1 MILGERKMKKDK
13 EIEMI
18 AGMQTE
24 IEALRFTIGTIAE
37 IIWMEMPLRYQDQ
50 WLEKIME
57 RGLWKPDPELVEGQK
72 DGDVLGKSLKE
83 IE

>member
-1 MILGERKMKKDK
+1 MILGERKMKIQEYQKIK
-13 EIEMI
+13 NE
-18 AGMQTE
+18 E
-24 IEALRFTIGTIAE
+24 IEALRFAIGTIAE
-37 IIWMEMPLRYQDQ
+37 IIWMEMPLRYQDE

-72 DGDVLGKSLKE
+72 DGDVIGKSLKE

>member
-1 MILGERKMKKDK
+1 MILGERKMKIQEYQKIK
-13 EIEMI
+13 NE
-18 AGMQTE
+18 E
-24 IEALRFTIGTIAE
+24 IEALKYTISTIAE
-37 IIWMEMPLRYQDQ
+37 IRWMEMPLRYQDE

-72 DGDVLGKSLKE
+72 DGDVIGKSLKE

>member
-1 MILGERKMKKDK
+1 
-13 EIEMI
+13 
-18 AGMQTE
+18 
-24 IEALRFTIGTIAE
+24 
-37 IIWMEMPLRYQDQ
+37 MEMPLRYQDE

-72 DGDVLGKSLKE
+72 DGDVIGKSLKE

>member
-1 MILGERKMKKDK
+1 MILGDRKMKIQEYQKIKNK
-13 EIEMI
+13 EID
-18 AGMQTE
+18 ALKYA
-24 IEALRFTIGTIAE
+24 IETIAE
-37 IIWMEMPLRYQDQ
+37 IIWMEMPLRYQDE

-72 DGDVLGKSLKE
+72 DGDVIGKSLKE

>member
-1 MILGERKMKKDK
+1 MKINK
-13 EIEMI
+13 EELLDAISS
-18 AGMQTE
+18 
-24 IEALRFTIGTIAE
+24 IAE
-37 IIWMEMPLRYQDQ
+37 IIWMEMPLRYQDE

-72 DGDVLGKSLKE
+72 DGDVIGKSLKE

>member
-1 MILGERKMKKDK
+1 MILGETKMKIQEYQKIK
-13 EIEMI
+13 NE
-18 AGMQTE
+18 E
-24 IEALRFTIGTIAE
+24 IEALKFAISTIAE
-37 IIWMEMPLRYQDQ
+37 IIHYQMPLRYQDE

>member
-1 MILGERKMKKDK
+1 MILGERKMKIQEYQKIK
-13 EIEMI
+13 NE
-18 AGMQTE
+18 E
-24 IEALRFTIGTIAE
+24 IEALRFAIGTIAE
-37 IIWMEMPLRYQDQ
+37 IIWMEMPLRYQDE

-72 DGDVLGKSLKE
+72 DGDVIGKSLKD